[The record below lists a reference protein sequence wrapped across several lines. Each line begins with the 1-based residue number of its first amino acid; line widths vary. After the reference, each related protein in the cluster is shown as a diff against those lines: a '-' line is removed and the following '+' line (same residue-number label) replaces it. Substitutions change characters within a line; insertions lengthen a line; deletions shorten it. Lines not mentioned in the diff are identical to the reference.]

1 MKQRSLE
8 VFSRDLGVNTTF
20 AWRPRKEKGKSANG
34 YIGREDSTKSLEVT
48 EHLTAFLEGNAT
60 QRIETTFDHC
70 YPLRGEILPRAFRDV
85 KDRSA
90 LSGTT
95 LTDFKNAK
103 LDMYFNRNFSEWQP
117 PNPQEGGAISGR

>member
-8 VFSRDLGVNTTF
+8 VFSRDLAYFF
-20 AWRPRKEKGKSANG
+20 ALKLRIALEKNGGRTQEQRRRKQDEFLL
-34 YIGREDSTKSLEVT
+34 YERGRKD
-48 EHLTAFLEGNAT
+48 
-60 QRIETTFDHC
+60 
-70 YPLRGEILPRAFRDV
+70 LPRAFRDV

-95 LTDFKNAK
+95 LTVFDNAK

-117 PNPQEGGAISGR
+117 PNPHEGGAISRCSEYG